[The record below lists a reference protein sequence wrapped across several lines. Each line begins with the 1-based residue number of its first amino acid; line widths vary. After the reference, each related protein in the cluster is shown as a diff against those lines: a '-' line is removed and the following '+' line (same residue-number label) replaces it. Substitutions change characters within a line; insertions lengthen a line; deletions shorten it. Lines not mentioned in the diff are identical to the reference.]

1 MEIIERP
8 IISEKMSMLTDKL
21 NRYGFIVNRKSN
33 KIQIKQAVEKMYDVE
48 VVEVNT
54 MNYSGKTKSRAT
66 KAGYIPGRTKAF
78 KKAVVTLAEGQTI
91 DFYSNI

>member
-8 IISEKMSMLTDKL
+8 IITEKMTAITEKL
-21 NRYGFIVNRKSN
+21 NRYGFIVNGDAN
-33 KIQIKQAVEKMYDVE
+33 KIQIKAEIEKLYNVN

-54 MNYSGKTKSRAT
+54 MKYGGKNKSRAS
-66 KAGYIPGRTKAF
+66 KAGFIQGRTKAF
-78 KKAVVTLAEGQTI
+78 KKAIVTIAEGQNI